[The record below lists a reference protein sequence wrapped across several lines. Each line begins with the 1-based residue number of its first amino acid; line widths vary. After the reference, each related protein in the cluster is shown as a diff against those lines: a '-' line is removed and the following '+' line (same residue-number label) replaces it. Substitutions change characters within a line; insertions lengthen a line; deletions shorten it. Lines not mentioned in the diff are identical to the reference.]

1 MAAPA
6 FAALEST
13 LASATLGA
21 LANIKL
27 AKGAGVVSAIL
38 DRMVETVGEYG
49 LTGERR
55 DRITLLRT
63 EASGWAGGDSIA
75 ADPATYTA
83 GELLAMGKSSW
94 KLDRIDDDDGHTVT
108 WWLK

>member
-6 FAALEST
+6 FAALESR

-27 AKGAGVVSAIL
+27 AKGAGVVAAIL
-38 DRMVETVGEYG
+38 DRSVETVGEFG

-55 DRITLLRT
+55 DRITLLRAD
-63 EASGWAGGDSIA
+63 ASGWAGGDAIA

-83 GELLAMGKSSW
+83 GELAAMGKSSW
-94 KLDRIDDDDGHTVT
+94 KLDRIAADDGHTVS

>member
-1 MAAPA
+1 MN
-6 FAALEST
+6 FAALETS
-13 LASATLGA
+13 LATVA
-21 LANIKL
+21 LDTFANIRL
-27 AKGAGVVSAIL
+27 AKGSAVVDAVL
-38 DRMVETVGEYG
+38 DRGVDQVGEYG

-63 EASGWAGGDSIA
+63 AASGWNGGDVVA

-83 GELLAMGKSSW
+83 GELTAMGKSSW
-94 KLDRIDDDDGHTVT
+94 KLDRITDDDGHTVV

>member
-6 FAALEST
+6 FAALESS

-21 LANIKL
+21 LANITL
-27 AKGAGVVSAIL
+27 AKGAAVVVAIL
-38 DRMVETVGEYG
+38 DRAVDMVGEYG

-55 DRITLLRT
+55 DRITVLRSAAT
-63 EASGWAGGDSIA
+63 GWAGGDSIA
-75 ADPATYTA
+75 ADPATYSS
-83 GELLAMGKSSW
+83 GELAAMTKSSW
-94 KLDRIDDDDGHTVT
+94 KLDRIAADDGHTIT